1 MTKTMLIPFV
11 ATAIQDA
18 TVPDLIDVPT
28 PPVETSAAPS
38 LPTSDLYLPSDADV
52 YNDANIG
59 TKYDEEGNIQYW
71 YNMKYNLS
79 TQVKTGHPYSA
90 EFSRVILETQHWR
103 STKLL
108 CRLEVR
114 DLRVHTSYDKAIVLP
129 LWAAAAAAMTTE
141 LGKYRDHNCLV
152 MTPFTGQYLVP
163 MKWIFSMKTDGTYKA
178 RLVGGS
184 KSTLGRF
191 QPEGDLLWQYHSMRI

>member
-1 MTKTMLIPFV
+1 MLIPFV

-38 LPTSDLYLPSDADV
+38 LPTSDLYLPLDANV

-79 TQVKTGHPYSA
+79 AQVKTGHPYSA
-90 EFSRVILETQHWR
+90 EFSRFILETQHWR

-108 CRLEVR
+108 CALEVR
-114 DLRVHTSYDKAIVLP
+114 DLRVPTSYDKAIVLP
-129 LWAAAAAAMTTE
+129 LWAAAATTE
-141 LGKYRDHNCLV
+141 LGKFRDYNCLV
-152 MTPFTGQYLVP
+152 ITPFRGQNLVP
-163 MKWIFSMKTDGTYKA
+163 
-178 RLVGGS
+178 
-184 KSTLGRF
+184 
-191 QPEGDLLWQYHSMRI
+191 